1 MRKQILAL
9 IVMMCSLGAYAQYYH
24 TQFGHNRIQY
34 KRFDWYYYSTNNF
47 EVYYYPGGQEYAK
60 EALEYLEDE
69 FVDLT
74 DILGYAPYTK
84 TKIFIYNSIHEL
96 QQSNIG
102 IGGDVFTIGGK
113 TDFVKLQIELAYPG
127 QSDKFKEEI
136 MYNMSEML
144 INDMMFGGSLA
155 EIFQNSYLLS
165 LPEWFIEGAARY
177 LAYGWSQEMD
187 DYVRDYLGRKN
198 INRLVKIQNEEAA
211 IVGQSIWNY
220 IALQY
225 GKSNISNVLNLTRI
239 IRNEETSISNTLG
252 ITFKQFLTDWQN
264 FYLFQKQEIEENY
277 RIPEDDQQVS
287 GFRSSEIVLNH
298 VRVNSEGSKLAYT
311 YHRNGKYKVNVV
323 DLKSGK
329 ESTIAT
335 GGYLINEQDIDY
347 HLPLID
353 WQDNDNLGVLLYKR
367 GYLYLNTYNIHN
379 RRKLQ
384 KPLTR
389 FRQVESFS
397 FNDNGKLAV
406 ISGDIGGQNDLYL
419 ISMRRN
425 ALKRITN
432 DLYDD
437 LDPVFVP
444 GTSSIVFS
452 SNRATDSVNVGK
464 VGLDDVEQ
472 RYNLFLYNLDTTTT
486 KFVRITNTYS
496 VDRKPLVKNKN
507 ELFYL
512 SDQKGI
518 TNLYRY
524 NFSDSTF
531 VQLSNYQYS
540 IQDYDISFNPDQL
553 SFLMLSNGRPKVFST
568 EYNLGM
574 RMFTPQTARQ
584 RLFQAKFLAQRNLA
598 KKQSEQEKEK
608 PVKEEPVEKALE
620 AADNSLLPDSFIFEE
635 DEDGAEEVMANES
648 AAEEPEVDGDFIDT
662 DNYMFEDERPQPQSQ
677 QERPQFRPESFFAN
691 YRKLEKESTI
701 IGPKSYE
708 PRFSFNNL
716 ITSFAID
723 PIRGFSFLLE
733 TEINDMLEN
742 HRLNGG
748 VLASNDLKTGHIY
761 GEYQF
766 LKYWMDFHVRFDRNS
781 YMLDQRTPFLRSSLE
796 EEVIQKYTLN
806 RIEVAAALPLTN
818 TFRLELSPFYV
829 NTIFRNLQWEAVR
842 NSNPG
847 ITYAADSKS
856 NFGGLRGAM
865 VLDNTIERGFN
876 ILQGTRGIVE
886 LEQYMG
892 VESAKNSFS
901 KLRVDLRHY
910 QRIHRELT
918 FAVRLF
924 YGKSWG
930 ANAQNFLVGG
940 MQNWLFQGFEDQ
952 GQDDPLKIANS
963 YDNTNL
969 LFTEFVT
976 NLRGFDYNEIYGTD
990 ALLFNAELRLPI
1002 FRYFSN
1008 GPISSTFL
1016 RNFQIIGFYD
1026 VGSAWSGKAPFTR
1039 ENSAFTKKY
1048 QSSNFTAELS
1058 NYQNPWLASYGM
1070 GLRTVLLGYYLKL
1083 DIAKPIRDF
1092 VIGDTRVYLTLG
1104 LDF

>member
-1 MRKQILAL
+1 MKKAIVSIILLVVSISAF
-9 IVMMCSLGAYAQYYH
+9 AQYYH

-84 TKIFIYNSIHEL
+84 TKIFIYNSIHDL
-96 QQSNIG
+96 QQSNMG

-127 QSDKFKEEI
+127 QSDLFKKEI

-177 LAYGWSQEMD
+177 LAYGWSGEMD
-187 DYVRDYLGRKN
+187 DYVRDYLDRRK
-198 INRLVKIQNEEAA
+198 INKLVKIQDEEAA

-239 IRNEETSISNTLG
+239 IRNEETSIANTLG
-252 ITFKQFLTDWQN
+252 VTFKEFLTDWQN

-277 RIPEDDQQVS
+277 KSPDLNNEVAS
-287 GFRSSEIVLNH
+287 FRNKEVTLNH
-298 VRVNSEGSKLAYT
+298 VRTNANGDKVAYV
-311 YHRNGKYKVNVV
+311 YHKNGRFKVNVM
-323 DLKSGK
+323 DLTSGK
-329 ESTIAT
+329 ESTVVN
-335 GGYLINEQDIDY
+335 GGYLINEQEVDY

-353 WQDNDNLGVLLYKR
+353 WQDNETLGVLLYKR
-367 GYLYLNTYNIHN
+367 GYLYLNTYNTETKE
-379 RRKLQ
+379 KLQ

-425 ALKRITN
+425 AIKRITD

-437 LDPVFVP
+437 LDPVFIP
-444 GTSSIVFS
+444 GSATIVFS
-452 SNRATDSVNVGK
+452 SNRVSDSVE
-464 VGLDDVEQ
+464 LERIRMDDVPD
-472 RYNLFLYNLDTTTT
+472 RYNLFLYNLDTTTV
-486 KFVRITNTYS
+486 KFARLTNTFS
-496 VDRKPLVKNKN
+496 VDRKPLAKNGN
-507 ELFYL
+507 EIYYL

-518 TNLYRY
+518 SNLYKY
-524 NFSDSTF
+524 TLSDSTF
-531 VQLSNYQYS
+531 VQLSNYEYGIS
-540 IQDYDISFNPDQL
+540 DYDIAFNPDKL
-553 SFLMLSNGRPKVFST
+553 SYLMLDDGRMKVFNL
-568 EYNLGM
+568 EYDLNK

-584 RLFQAKFLAQRNLA
+584 RMFQARYLAQRTANRKA
-598 KKQSEQEKEK
+598 PIAATPDKVQPVSE
-608 PVKEEPVEKALE
+608 VLSDLDSAI
-620 AADNSLLPDSFIFEE
+620 LPDSFIFEE
-635 DEDGAEEVMANES
+635 DRDSLIAVEEVVDPVR
-648 AAEEPEVDGDFIDT
+648 EEEISGDFIDT
-662 DNYMFEDERPQPQSQ
+662 DNYTFEDEKPQRPQS
-677 QERPQFRPESFFAN
+677 EKRPSFRPESFFAN
-691 YRKLEKESTI
+691 YQKLEKETTI
-701 IGPKSYE
+701 IGPRAYE

-748 VLASNDLKTGHIY
+748 VLANTNLKSANIY
-761 GEYQF
+761 GEYQY
-766 LKYWMDFHVRFDRNS
+766 LKYWMDFHLRFERNS
-781 YMLDQRTPFLRSSLE
+781 YLIDPSTSFLRGRSE
-796 EEVIQKYTLN
+796 ENIIQRYALN
-806 RIEVAAALPLTN
+806 RVELAAALPLTN
-818 TFRLELSPFYV
+818 TFRLEVAPFY
-829 NTIFRNLQWEAVR
+829 TSTSFRNLQWEAVR
-842 NSNPG
+842 NSANPS
-847 ITYAADSKS
+847 IALAPDNDVQYA
-856 NFGGLRGAM
+856 GARAAL

-876 ILQGTRGIVE
+876 IYQGTRGIIE
-886 LEQYMG
+886 FEQYLG
-892 VESAKNSFS
+892 VLNAGKSFS

-910 QRIHRELT
+910 QKIHREFTL
-918 FAVRLF
+918 AGRLF
-924 YGKSWG
+924 YGKSMG
-930 ANAQNFLVGG
+930 PNSQQYLIGG
-940 MQNWLFQGFEDQ
+940 MQNWVFQSFEDQ
-952 GQDDPLKIANS
+952 GQEDPLKVSNS
-963 YDNTNL
+963 LDNSNL

-976 NLRGFDYNEIYGTD
+976 NLRGFDYNQMYGTD
-990 ALLFNAELRLPI
+990 ALVFNAELRLPV
-1002 FRYFSN
+1002 FRYFSSA
-1008 GPISSTFL
+1008 PISSAFL

-1026 VGSAWSGKAPFTR
+1026 LGTAWTGSPPFTR

-1048 QSSNFTAELS
+1048 VTSNFTAELS

-1083 DIAKPIRDF
+1083 DVAKPIRDF
-1092 VIGDTRVYLTLG
+1092 EVGDTRIYLTLG